1 MRNRITFAFV
11 AVLASA
17 LFVAGLFSLLL
28 VRHAVSISAQNSVR
42 ADALAVQSAL
52 QHDSPTIAN
61 AIASRPGFALLKSIA
76 GLDATESV
84 VVAANGRLIP
94 TPQPGSIKSFID
106 GKKLL
111 EGLPSSGVHNHIAFA
126 AVPTFSTAGQ
136 TVGILFSTKEDFH
149 ADSLWYFLLA
159 TAVALLGAALVA
171 SIVSS
176 RVAARVR
183 VVADAS
189 DRIASGDLSTRVP
202 VLGEV
207 YPELAQLET
216 AINTMAEALE
226 QSGEGEKS
234 FLLAIS
240 HDLRTPL
247 TSIRGYAEAI
257 ADDAVTDLPAAAGVV
272 ISEARRLDRLIGDL
286 LDLARLRAHQFSFN
300 VIPFDL
306 VAVVTT
312 SVDAFRLQFSQLD
325 IDLKMESDAPRWPTI
340 GDPDRVGQILANLIE
355 NAMKYAEHEVTV
367 GMVISDDAVTVT
379 VADDGPGIDP
389 EDLPFVFD
397 RLYSSS
403 RHVARAAGTG
413 LGLAIVTELCAA
425 MDAEVTV
432 TSPVAPT
439 SASRGTR
446 FNVVIHQRAR
456 ATAEV

>member
-1 MRNRITFAFV
+1 VRNRITFAFV

-17 LFVAGLFSLLL
+17 LFVAGLASLLL
-28 VRHAVSISAQNSVR
+28 VRHAVSISAQHSVLT
-42 ADALAVQSAL
+42 DAEAVQSAL
-52 QHDSPTIAN
+52 HNP
-61 AIASRPGFALLKSIA
+61 AIASAIASPAGLALVKSIA
-76 GLDATESV
+76 GLNDTEIV
-84 VVAANGRLIP
+84 LVGPKGRLIP
-94 TPQPGSIKSFID
+94 TPQPGSIKSFVN

-111 EGLPSSGVHNHIAFA
+111 AGLASSGVHNHIVFG
-126 AVPTFSTAGQ
+126 AVPTYSPTPGEV
-136 TVGILFSTKEDFH
+136 VGILFSTTEDFH

-176 RVAARVR
+176 RIAARVR

-189 DRIASGDLSTRVP
+189 DQIASGDLSTRVP
-202 VLGEV
+202 VLGEI

-300 VIPFDL
+300 VVPFDL
-306 VAVVTT
+306 VALVTS

-325 IDLKMESDAPRWPTI
+325 IALKMESDAPRWPTI
-340 GDPDRVGQILANLIE
+340 GDPDRFGQVLANLLE
-355 NAMKYAEHEVTV
+355 NAMKYAEHEVAV
-367 GMVISDDAVTVT
+367 GMVITDDAVTVT
-379 VADDGPGIDP
+379 VADDGPGIDA

-432 TSPVAPT
+432 TSPTPPT

>member
-1 MRNRITFAFV
+1 VRNRITFAFV

-17 LFVAGLFSLLL
+17 LFVAGLASLLL
-28 VRHAVSISAQNSVR
+28 VRHAVSLSAQHSVLT
-42 ADALAVQSAL
+42 DAQAVQSAL
-52 QHDSPTIAN
+52 HNP
-61 AIASRPGFALLKSIA
+61 AIASTIASPAGFALVKSIA
-76 GLDATESV
+76 GLADYEIV
-84 VVAANGRLIP
+84 LVGANGQLIP

-106 GKKLL
+106 GKTLL
-111 EGLPSSGVHNHIAFA
+111 AGLVSSGVHNHVVFA
-126 AVPTFSTAGQ
+126 AVPTYSNSGVTL
-136 TVGILFSTKEDFH
+136 GIVFSTKEDFR

-159 TAVALLGAALVA
+159 TAVALIGAALVA
-171 SIVSS
+171 SVVSY
-176 RVAARVR
+176 RIAARVR

-189 DRIASGDLSTRVP
+189 GQIASGDLSTRVP

-257 ADDAVTDLPAAAGVV
+257 ADDAVSDPPAAAGVV

-300 VIPFDL
+300 VVPFDL
-306 VAVVTT
+306 VELVTS

-325 IDLKMESDAPRWPTI
+325 IALKLNSDAPRWPTI
-340 GDPDRVGQILANLIE
+340 GDPDRIGQVLANLIE

-367 GMVISDDAVTVT
+367 EMVITDDAVAVT
-379 VADDGPGIDP
+379 VADDGPGIDA

-432 TSPVAPT
+432 TSPTPPT

-446 FNVVIHQRAR
+446 FNVVIHQRAH
-456 ATAEV
+456 ATPDL

>member
-1 MRNRITFAFV
+1 VRNRITFAFV

-17 LFVAGLFSLLL
+17 LFVAGLASLLL
-28 VRHAVSISAQNSVR
+28 VRHAVSLSAQHSVLT
-42 ADALAVQSAL
+42 DAQAVQSAL
-52 QHDSPTIAN
+52 QNPAIDH
-61 AIASRPGFALLKSIA
+61 AIASPAGFALMKSIA
-76 GLDATESV
+76 GLDNTESV
-84 VVAANGRLIP
+84 LVGADGRLIP
-94 TPQPGSIKSFID
+94 TPEPGSIKSFVD
-106 GKKLL
+106 GEELL
-111 EGLPSSGVHNHIAFA
+111 KGQASSGVHNHIVFA
-126 AVPTFSTAGQ
+126 AVPTYSNAGLTA
-136 TVGILFSTKEDFH
+136 GILFYTRENFH

-176 RVAARVR
+176 RIAARVR

-216 AINTMAEALE
+216 AINTMAETLE

-300 VIPFDL
+300 VVPFDL
-306 VAVVTT
+306 VAVVTS

-325 IDLKMESDAPRWPTI
+325 IDLEMESDAPRWPTI
-340 GDPDRVGQILANLIE
+340 GDPDRIGQVLANLME

-367 GMVISDDAVTVT
+367 RMMITDDAVTVS
-379 VADDGPGIDP
+379 VADDGPGIDA

-432 TSPVAPT
+432 TSPTAPT

>member
-1 MRNRITFAFV
+1 VRNRITFAFV

-17 LFVAGLFSLLL
+17 LLLAGFFSLLL
-28 VRHAVSISAQNSVR
+28 VRHAVSLNAQHSVLT
-42 ADALAVQSAL
+42 DAQEVQNAL
-52 QHDSPTIAN
+52 KNPAIRD
-61 AIASRPGFALLKSIA
+61 AIASKAGFDLVKSIA
-76 GLDATESV
+76 GLDGT
-84 VVAANGRLIP
+84 AAVLVGTNGRLIP

-111 EGLPSSGVHNHIAFA
+111 EGLPSSGVHNHVVFA
-126 AVPTFSTAGQ
+126 AVPTFSSTAG
-136 TVGILFSTKEDFH
+136 TAGILFSTTENFR

-159 TAVALLGAALVA
+159 TAVALLGAGVVA

-176 RVAARVR
+176 RIAARVS

-189 DRIASGDLSTRVP
+189 DQIASGDLSTRVP

-216 AINTMAEALE
+216 AINTMADALE
-226 QSGEGEKS
+226 QSREGEKS

-272 ISEARRLDRLIGDL
+272 ITEARRLDRLIGDL
-286 LDLARLRAHQFSFN
+286 LDLARLRAHQFSFST
-300 VIPFDL
+300 VPFDL
-306 VAVVTT
+306 VAVVTS

-325 IDLKMESDAPRWPTI
+325 IELRLEIDAQRWPTI
-340 GDPDRVGQILANLIE
+340 GDPDRVGQVLANLIE
-355 NAMKYAEHEVTV
+355 NAMKYAEHEVVV
-367 GMVISDDAVTVT
+367 GMVITDGAVTLT
-379 VADDGPGIDP
+379 VADDGPGIDA

-403 RHVARAAGTG
+403 RYVARAAGTG

-425 MDAEVTV
+425 MNAEVTV
-432 TSPVAPT
+432 TSPTPPT

-456 ATAEV
+456 ETVEV

>member
-1 MRNRITFAFV
+1 VRNRITFAFV

-17 LFVAGLFSLLL
+17 LFVAGFFSLLL
-28 VRHAVSISAQNSVR
+28 VRHAVSLSAQQSVLT
-42 ADALAVQSAL
+42 DAQAVQSAL
-52 QHDSPTIAN
+52 QNPAIAN
-61 AIASRPGFALLKSIA
+61 AIASPAGFALMKSIA
-76 GLDATESV
+76 GLENTESV
-84 VVAANGRLIP
+84 IVGANGRLIP
-94 TPQPGSIKSFID
+94 TPQPGSIKSFIN
-106 GKKLL
+106 GEELL
-111 EGLPSSGVHNHIAFA
+111 KGHPSSGVHNHVVFA
-126 AVPTFSTAGQ
+126 AVPTFTTDGR
-136 TVGILFSTKEDFH
+136 TVGILFSTKENFR

-159 TAVALLGAALVA
+159 TAVALMGAAAVA

-176 RVAARVR
+176 RIAARVR

-189 DRIASGDLSTRVP
+189 DQIASGDLSTRVP

-286 LDLARLRAHQFSFN
+286 LDLARLRAHQFSFSI
-300 VIPFDL
+300 IPFDL
-306 VAVVTT
+306 VAVVTS

-325 IDLKMESDAPRWPTI
+325 ISLKLETDAPRWPTI

-355 NAMKYAEHEVTV
+355 NAMKYAEHEVV
-367 GMVISDDAVTVT
+367 VAMVITDEAVTVT
-379 VADDGPGIDP
+379 VADDGPGIDA

-397 RLYSSS
+397 RLYASS
-403 RHVARAAGTG
+403 RHEARAAGTG

-432 TSPVAPT
+432 TSPTPPT

-456 ATAEV
+456 ETADV